1 MGKCYHI
8 QGESLRIVKYFFTID
23 FDQIKY
29 VVGTFVLLIKL
40 MFGVGNRD
48 KELIEKKKI
57 YIYRVYFNK

>member
-29 VVGTFVLLIKL
+29 AVGIFVLLIKL

-48 KELIEKKKI
+48 KELIGKKNI
-57 YIYRVYFNK
+57 YIQGVF